1 MKLNGLEIPDGR
13 LADLCR
19 RSQVSELSVFGSALR
34 PDFRPESDVDLLVVF
49 EPEARIGF
57 IAYARLQRE
66 LSELVGRKVDLVSKR
81 GLKPLIRDEVI
92 ASSRVVYA
100 A

>member
-1 MKLNGLEIPDGR
+1 MKLNGLEIPDER

-34 PDFRPESDVDLLVVF
+34 PDFRSDSDIDLLVVF

>member
-1 MKLNGLEIPDGR
+1 MKLNGFELPDEK
-13 LADLCR
+13 LAELCQ
-19 RSQVSELSVFGSALR
+19 RSHVKELSAFGSVLRENYR
-34 PDFRPESDVDLLVVF
+34 PDSDLDLLVVF
-49 EPEARIGF
+49 EPGAQIGML
-57 IAYARLQRE
+57 AYARLQRE
-66 LSELVGRKVDLVSKR
+66 LSELVGRKVDLVSKN

>member
-1 MKLNGLEIPDGR
+1 MKLNGFELPDEK
-13 LADLCR
+13 LAELCR
-19 RSQVSELSVFGSALR
+19 RSRVKELSVFGSVLR
-34 PDFRPESDVDLLVVF
+34 ENVKPDSDVDLLVVF
-49 EPEARIGF
+49 QPGARIGL
-57 IAYARLQRE
+57 IAFARLQRE
-66 LSELVGRKVDLVSKR
+66 LSELVGRKVDLVSKN

>member
-1 MKLNGLEIPDGR
+1 MKLNGLEVPDEK
-13 LADLCR
+13 LTDLCR
-19 RSQVSELSVFGSALR
+19 RSQVRELSVFGSALR
-34 PDFRPESDVDLLVVF
+34 PDFRPESDIDLLVVF
-49 EPEARIGF
+49 EPGARIGF